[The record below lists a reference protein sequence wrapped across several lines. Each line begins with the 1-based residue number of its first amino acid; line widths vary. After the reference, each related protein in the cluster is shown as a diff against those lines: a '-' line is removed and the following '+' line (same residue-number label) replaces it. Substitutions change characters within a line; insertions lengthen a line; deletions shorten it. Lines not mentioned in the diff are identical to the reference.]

1 MSKRKAPDASAKKA
15 SSASRQE
22 CACGCQPVDLERL
35 RELAELA
42 TEFDLAEI
50 EVDACGGVRVIRRVA
65 AAQAAAAA
73 PLPPP
78 AAVHV
83 AAAPAEKAAK
93 PVEAGAVLTS
103 PFVGTFYR
111 APAPEAPPFVDAGQA
126 VRKGQVVC
134 IVEAMKLMNEIESEF
149 DGKILEIL
157 VKNAEHVEY
166 GQPLFRIE
174 KA

>member
-1 MSKRKAPDASAKKA
+1 
-15 SSASRQE
+15 
-22 CACGCQPVDLERL
+22 L

-50 EVDACGGVRVIRRVA
+50 ELDACGGVRVVRRTAGA
-65 AAQAAAAA
+65 AVPAAAA
-73 PLPPP
+73 PLPPTP
-78 AAVHV
+78 VHL
-83 AAAPAEKAAK
+83 APAEKAAK
-93 PVEAGAVLTS
+93 PAETGTLITS

-111 APAPEAPPFVDAGQA
+111 APAPESPPFTDVGQS

-134 IVEAMKLMNEIESEF
+134 IVEAMKLMNEIESES
-149 DGKILEIL
+149 DGKIVEIL
-157 VKNAEHVEY
+157 VKNSEHVEY

>member
-1 MSKRKAPDASAKKA
+1 MSKRKAPVAGAKKT
-15 SSASRQE
+15 SSVPRE
-22 CACGCQPVDLERL
+22 DIACDCQPVDLGKL
-35 RELAELA
+35 RELAEIA

-50 EVDACGGVRVIRRVA
+50 EVDACGGARIVRRA
-65 AAQAAAAA
+65 AGAPVTVSA

-78 AAVHV
+78 SAVHSV
-83 AAAPAEKAAK
+83 AAPDKATKA
-93 PVEAGAVLTS
+93 VEIGAVLTS

-111 APAPEAPPFVDAGQA
+111 APSPEALPFAEVGQA